1 MKKILMAAAALC
13 CAMTV
18 TVSLTSCSQSDN
30 PIEPKP
36 EKQVAMA
43 DVVTLDAWPHSFYKL
58 DTKELLPICVAVNSA
73 YKDEQGETQ
82 FYDLSTVT
90 VTADDDMF
98 DVDAS
103 HLTDGIIQ
111 LVPKPESKG
120 TKSLIEDVEEYGAMK
135 WEQGIGITLT
145 NSRGETLVKELQLVY
160 LPKNEQK
167 EVLNVKK
174 SDLNENDELVIDEPA
189 VLKQF
194 NLREWPRGRL
204 GDISSFDL
212 GELRGAEITDD
223 GKLLIRTWGDTTEPG
238 EPYEVVLTFTRKLT
252 TSPYTPYFEPV
263 MVNVRYE
270 LELNISE

>member
-13 CAMTV
+13 CTMTM
-18 TVSLTSCSQSDN
+18 SLTSCSQSDN

-58 DTKELLPICVAVNSA
+58 DTKELLPISIAVNRI
-73 YKDEQGETQ
+73 YEDEQGETQ

-111 LVPKPESKG
+111 LVPNPEAGG

-145 NSRGETLVKELQLVY
+145 NSRGETLTKELQLVY
-160 LPKNEQK
+160 LPINVQK
-167 EVLNVKK
+167 EVLNITQA
-174 SDLNENDELVIDEPA
+174 DLNENNELVIDEPA

-194 NLREWPRGRL
+194 NLREWPHDRL

-212 GELRGAEITDD
+212 GELRDARITDD

-238 EPYEVVLTFTRKLT
+238 EPFEVVLTFTRKLT